1 MVRLKHKLTQPPQ
14 PPARGVKAATFR
26 LLLDTAMALIKVD
39 GHVPSVAEVAARSK
53 VSRATAYRYFPS
65 RSALVTAVVDSSLG
79 PVRSF
84 ASSEADGRARVQQLF
99 VKTFPRFK
107 EFEPQMRAA
116 AQLALE
122 QWALERAGL
131 LEEEPY
137 RRGHRIAILEHALA
151 PLAPDM
157 PAAVRIRLHRALSV
171 VYGIEPY
178 MILKDIWGLPDR
190 EVERIALW
198 MADALIDA
206 AQRDAAVAAA
216 AVPKVRAVA
225 GAKAGGGQRLVARM
239 SERPPRPSRPRR
251 RSPRRNGSTRSTTTA
266 PASPSICRSSR
277 SGPTDRPRPAP
288 RCRPRST
295 SPTAATPASG
305 STCSRPRRRAR
316 RCWSTSTAA
325 TGARSTSATPRSS
338 RRRSSPPAPWWW

>member
-26 LLLDTAMALIKVD
+26 LLLDTAMDLIKLD
-39 GHVPSVAEVAARSK
+39 GHVPSVAEVAVRSK

-84 ASSEADGRARVQQLF
+84 ASSEAHGRARVHELF
-99 VKTFPRFK
+99 LRTFPRFK

-116 AQLALE
+116 VQLALE

-137 RRGHRIAILEHALA
+137 RRGHRIGILEHALA
-151 PLAPDM
+151 PLASTM
-157 PAAVRIRLHRALSV
+157 PSAVRIRLHRALSV

-206 AQRDAAVAAA
+206 AQRDAATAAA
-216 AVPKVRAVA
+216 AAPKVRAV
-225 GAKAGGGQRLVARM
+225 
-239 SERPPRPSRPRR
+239 RPSRAVA
-251 RSPRRNGSTRSTTTA
+251 NGS
-266 PASPSICRSSR
+266 
-277 SGPTDRPRPAP
+277 
-288 RCRPRST
+288 
-295 SPTAATPASG
+295 
-305 STCSRPRRRAR
+305 SRP
-316 RCWSTSTAA
+316 
-325 TGARSTSATPRSS
+325 
-338 RRRSSPPAPWWW
+338 